1 MNIGELRQDLV
12 RCIYFYEL
20 FIVDVL
26 LHTPSWIDFITLS
39 SSPTKKENPRF
50 CENSKF
56 TQPLSLSSHG
66 IEEYILNIHSL
77 KTWFTLDFMKMA
89 THIPHPPP

>member
-39 SSPTKKENPRF
+39 SSPTNKEHPGF
-50 CENSKF
+50 CE
-56 TQPLSLSSHG
+56 
-66 IEEYILNIHSL
+66 
-77 KTWFTLDFMKMA
+77 
-89 THIPHPPP
+89 